1 MAFNNTDSVV
11 IGRVPCPE
19 CRSQGG
25 DSRGDNLVQY
35 DDGHAY
41 CYSCGY
47 LERNHE
53 AKVVPL
59 KAHRKSFEMS
69 GSYSSIKDRKISQS
83 ITQKFNVTVEYDDN
97 GNVVKHNYPYQDKTT
112 GDIVGKK
119 VRVVD
124 DKQFFVS
131 GTLENTGLFG
141 QNVWREGGK
150 YVTVTEGELDALAVA
165 EMFDG
170 KWPVVSLKTGSGGA
184 KRDIQAS
191 LEWLE
196 TFDNVILCFDMDEP
210 GKKAAAEVLPLFSY
224 NKVKTVSLPCKD
236 AGEMLEQG
244 KVKEFIS
251 EWWNAKPYRPEGI
264 INGADL
270 YDEIINFDPPVS
282 IPYPWECLNELTMG
296 FRPQELVT
304 LTSGSGMGKSSVV
317 RELCHY
323 LIGSTTDNIGIMGLE
338 EANSVSGKGLMSIEA
353 SIPLHELRTNKAI
366 PKEDRDRWF
375 QATLGTERFYFMNHF
390 GSTSEGDLLS
400 KLRYMIKG
408 MECKWVVIDHLSII
422 VSDQDNNDE
431 RKAIDSIMTKL
442 RTIVQETGVGMFLV
456 SHLKR
461 PDGKAHEDGGQIS
474 LAQLRGSASIA
485 QLSDIVIGL
494 ERNQQ
499 HEDAQERNTTTVRV
513 LKNRFTGLT
522 GPACYLYYDPLTGR
536 LTQISNPHGVGEDGE
551 F

>member
-1 MAFNNTDSVV
+1 MAFNNTESVV

-59 KAHRKSFEMS
+59 KAQRKSFEMS

-97 GNVVKHNYPYQDKTT
+97 GNVVKHNYPYLDKTT

-124 DKQFFVS
+124 GKQFFVS

-210 GKKAAAEVLPLFSY
+210 GKKAAEEVLPLFSY

>member
-210 GKKAAAEVLPLFSY
+210 GKKAAEEVLPLFSY